1 MRGLAGI
8 LKSTGFC
15 AALSLVLVTAFRL
28 PELLNPGVV
37 NSDSAIVGL
46 QAMHGLNGEW
56 HWFLWGSGYQT
67 TADPAVAAVLFALF
81 GPTSLMLLLTALLG
95 HLLAT
100 LLAYLTL
107 NRHFSPWV
115 ALLLVA
121 PFIASPAPTH
131 TYTLHPPRQT
141 ALTLV
146 FLAIWILDGAAHSR
160 RPLLRMT
167 LGAGVVALSWFA
179 DPYAL
184 VFAPG
189 LALLIVFCAFD
200 VTDSRGYKWRS
211 LSAAAIG
218 GVVGALPFLLSR
230 LHRDAVS
237 GPLSFSRDLLS
248 RNWTLLWDSCLPWV
262 LGTRV
267 LHQPA
272 GASGYVVWR
281 PPAIFLVIQWLG
293 ALSLA
298 TAVLL
303 ALLWAFETRMDW
315 APRRLGVSS
324 AVVVVTSL
332 AGFLMSVMPMD
343 HFASR
348 YLVSLVL
355 VAPFIFAVVACRVKP
370 WVLGVMMAPMLVSFA
385 ACGWLGYEPLVDGLR
400 VVDARLEH
408 DEAQLLRELQ
418 KRGIKVAM
426 ADYWAAYRLTFL
438 FKEAVVVI
446 PMHESQDRYFPYRRR
461 FVAAA
466 RFAYI
471 YDHKRSEE
479 SQQTVDEHVAD
490 GLEEKFSV
498 GDFDAYVV
506 RRDSNS
512 LVASTQELS
521 TSKFELSHL
530 PERVGIPSADR

>member
-8 LKSTGFC
+8 FQSTGFG
-15 AALSLVLVTAFRL
+15 AALSLVLATAFRL

-56 HWFLWGSGYQT
+56 QWFLWGSGYQT
-67 TADPAVAAVLFALF
+67 TADPAVAAVLFAIF
-81 GPTSLMLLLTALLG
+81 GPTSIMLLLTALLG

-100 LLAYLTL
+100 LFAYLTL
-107 NRHFSPWV
+107 KRHFSPWV

-121 PFIASPAPTH
+121 PLIASSAPTH

-146 FLAIWILDGAAHSR
+146 FLAIWCLDGAARSR
-160 RPLLRMT
+160 RPSLRMT
-167 LGAGVVALSWFA
+167 IGAGVAALSWFA

-184 VFAPG
+184 VFGPG
-189 LALLIVFCAFD
+189 LAFLIVFCAFD

-211 LSAAAIG
+211 LLAAAIG
-218 GVVGALPFLLSR
+218 GAVGALPFLLGR
-230 LHRDAVS
+230 LQREAVS
-237 GPLSFSRDLLS
+237 GPLSFSRDLVT

-267 LHQPA
+267 LHQPV
-272 GASGYVVWR
+272 GASGYVVWK
-281 PPAIFLVIQWLG
+281 PPSSFLVIQWLG
-293 ALSLA
+293 ASSLA
-298 TAVLL
+298 IAVLL
-303 ALLWAFETRMDW
+303 ALLWVFEKRMDW

-332 AGFLMSVMPMD
+332 AGFLLSVMPMD

-355 VAPFIFAVVACRVKP
+355 VAPFLFAVVARRVRP
-370 WVLGVMMAPMLVSFA
+370 WVLGAIMAPMLVSFA
-385 ACGWLGYEPLVDGLR
+385 VCGWLGYEPLVDGLR

-408 DEAQLLRELQ
+408 DEEQLLRELQ

-438 FKEAVVVI
+438 FKEAVIVI
-446 PMHESQDRYFPYRRR
+446 PMHESQDRYSPYRRR
-461 FVAAA
+461 FSAAA

-479 SQQTVDEHVAD
+479 SQQTVDTHVAD

-498 GDFDAYVV
+498 GNFDAYVV
-506 RRDSNS
+506 RRDNS
-512 LVASTQELS
+512 SRVASTQLLS
-521 TSKFELSHL
+521 TSTFELSRL
-530 PERVGIPSADR
+530 QERVGFPSTDR